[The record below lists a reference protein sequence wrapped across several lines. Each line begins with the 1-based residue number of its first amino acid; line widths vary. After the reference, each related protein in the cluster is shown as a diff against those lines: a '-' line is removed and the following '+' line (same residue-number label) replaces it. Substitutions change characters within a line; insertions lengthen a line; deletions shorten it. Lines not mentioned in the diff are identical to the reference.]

1 MITKNVGNFDRVVR
15 MVAGASLV
23 FAAYITGGTAAY
35 ILAAAGLMAFIT
47 GLVGW
52 CGVYTLLGIN
62 TCTVDKP

>member
-15 MVAGASLV
+15 MVAGAALG
-23 FAAYITGGTAAY
+23 FAAYSTGGIAAV
-35 ILAAAGLMAFIT
+35 ILAAAGVMAFIT
-47 GLVGW
+47 GLIGW